1 MLSSTRHMIA
11 ATWGSGGPNGMPP
24 APPTKPDANPVGE
37 GAFQSISLTSRAVCW
52 SGPAAPPAEPPTPSP
67 APGLMWM
74 WSKWLKTCQ
83 SVLKPSLWIQP
94 IWESMIAFSLPA

>member
-1 MLSSTRHMIA
+1 MRSSTLHMIA

-24 APPTKPDANPVGE
+24 APPTKPAANPVGE
-37 GAFQSISLTSRAVCW
+37 GAFQSISLTSSAVCC
-52 SGPAAPPAEPPTPSP
+52 SGPAAPPPEPPTPSP
-67 APGLMWM
+67 APGLMCT

-83 SVLKPSLWIQP
+83 SVLKPSLWNQP